1 MWLLI
6 VCVIIIIIT
15 LYLYFNKKE
24 EHFLGAITQLN
35 ARGPIDARL
44 TGATDICCGDP
55 LCMID
60 ERVKKSQNCM
70 FQ

>member
-1 MWLLI
+1 MWWLI
-6 VCVIIIIIT
+6 ILVIIVIIV
-15 LYLYFNKKE
+15 LYKWTNK

-35 ARGPIDARL
+35 ARGPIDSRL
-44 TGATDICCGDP
+44 TGSMDICCGDP
-55 LCMID
+55 LCMMD